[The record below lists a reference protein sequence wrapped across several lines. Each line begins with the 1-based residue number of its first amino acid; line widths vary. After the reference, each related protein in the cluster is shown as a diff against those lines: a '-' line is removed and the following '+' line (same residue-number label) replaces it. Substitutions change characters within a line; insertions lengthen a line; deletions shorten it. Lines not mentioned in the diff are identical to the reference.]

1 MKDETLDKIFESPY
15 SAYTVDI
22 DKVRADA
29 EKGDV
34 NCQYMLAVCYADGM
48 GVPADC
54 AEAFQWCLKAAEQG
68 LAEAQYQL
76 GVFYS
81 NGTGVHQN
89 YAEGIK
95 WFSKAAEQKYTPAQK
110 ALDAAY
116 GFVYGFPLY
125 EDSGTVLREAAENG
139 DVQSQFRLGSAYD
152 AGIGV
157 PQDYSEAVKWYTKAA
172 EQGGGEGKGACAK
185 NMLGYIYLRGHGV
198 DKDEVKALSLF
209 MEAAEDGCSHAP
221 DSVGECYENGYGA
234 ERNLTE
240 ALKWY
245 QKGAAIGDDT
255 AAENFERLK
264 NLID

>member
-1 MKDETLDKIFESPY
+1 MKTIALRLYGKKDLRLDTFELPP
-15 SAYTVDI
+15 AGEGELL
-22 DKVRADA
+22 VRI
-29 EKGDV
+29 V
-34 NCQYMLAVCYADGM
+34 
-48 GVPADC
+48 
-54 AEAFQWCLKAAEQG
+54 
-68 LAEAQYQL
+68 
-76 GVFYS
+76 S
-81 NGTGVHQN
+81 
-89 YAEGIK
+89 
-95 WFSKAAEQKYTPAQK
+95 
-110 ALDAAY
+110 
-116 GFVYGFPLY
+116 
-125 EDSGTVLREAAENG
+125 DSICM
-139 DVQSQFRLGSAYD
+139 SSY
-152 AGIGV
+152 
-157 PQDYSEAVKWYTKAA
+157 KAA

-185 NMLGYIYLRGHGV
+185 NMLGYIYLCGHGV